1 MDEMLAKVKLA
12 VRQSS
17 TTFDSELTDLINA
30 ALLDMGVAGVTE
42 TETSDPLIIRA
53 VFYNKDIVYD
63 NQRHKAKDSPSAQT
77 VRYSDRPVRYL
88 RSFQLLHATWRFESR

>member
-42 TETSDPLIIRA
+42 TDTSDPLIIRA
-53 VFYNKDIVYD
+53 VCTFCKMHYDASDYDRLKASYDEQKAQLSMNSDYTNYGDYNV
-63 NQRHKAKDSPSAQT
+63 
-77 VRYSDRPVRYL
+77 
-88 RSFQLLHATWRFESR
+88 